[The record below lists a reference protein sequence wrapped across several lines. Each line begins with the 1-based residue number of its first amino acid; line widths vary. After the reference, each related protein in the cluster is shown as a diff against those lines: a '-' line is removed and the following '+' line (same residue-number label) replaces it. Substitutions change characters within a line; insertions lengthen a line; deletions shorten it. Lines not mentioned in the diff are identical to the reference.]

1 MSRLERLLR
10 PRSIAVFGGSQ
21 AAAVVKQCLKMGFAG
36 DIWPVHPSKD
46 EVEGIRTFR
55 SVAEL
60 PAAPDAAFVGVNR
73 FLTIDV
79 ISALAARGAGGAIC
93 FASGFLEAGNDDA
106 DGERLQAEL
115 VAAAGAM
122 PVIGPNCY
130 GLINYADGALLW
142 PDQHGGQRLV
152 SGERGVAIIT
162 QSSNIACNLT
172 MQKRGLPVAFL
183 MTAGNQAQTGLSEMA
198 LGLIEDE
205 RVSCLGLHIEGFDTV
220 DGFER
225 LAVRARELQKPIV
238 AMKVGRSEQAQKATI
253 SHTAS
258 LAGSDAASDAFLKRL
273 GIARVDTIPALLETL
288 KLLHAVGPLPGF
300 TLSSMSCSGGEASV
314 MADSAEGRRLR
325 FPALTPEHY
334 ARVKATLGAF
344 VAVANPLD
352 YHTFIWNDE
361 PAMTATFTAMTS
373 GGFDLNMLV
382 LDFPRN
388 DRCSDADWWPT
399 VCAFEAA
406 LKANGARGA
415 VVASMSENLTED
427 HAADLLV
434 RGIVPLQGI
443 AEAMDAAEAAA
454 GIGEGWGRDPSP
466 LRGGSIGVADRG
478 GVVRE
483 GAAVPSEVTPSARFA
498 GTSPSRGEDTQLD
511 EAAAKS
517 LLRDAGLTV
526 PVGRRAASV
535 GEAIEAAKA
544 LGYPVALK
552 ALGVAHK
559 SELGAVRLN
568 LRTGEDVG
576 AAAAA
581 LLPLGSGLYVEKMVL
596 GGVAELIVGV
606 TRDPLFGPVMTI
618 GTGGVLVELIKDS
631 ATLLLPASRGEVE
644 AALKGLKMYPLLDGY
659 RGRAKGDVDA
669 AVDAIMGITAFVSDH
684 AESIE
689 ELDINPLIVCGEGQ
703 GAWIADA
710 LLVLSSSLEGEVAA
724 QRPEGVASGG
734 LPTTSYTAATTPPV
748 RTSSGHPPLKGE
760 GSPTQ
765 ESENVR
771 RRENP
776 QGRCDP

>member
-1 MSRLERLLR
+1 MSSSTLTTSTPKPSGRTRLERLLR
-10 PRSIAVFGGSQ
+10 PKSIAVFGGSQ

-36 DIWPVHPSKD
+36 DIWPVHPTKD
-46 EVEGIRTFR
+46 EVEGIRTYR

-60 PAAPDAAFVGVNR
+60 PGAPDAAFVGVNR
-73 FLTIDV
+73 FLTIVV
-79 ISALAARGAGGAIC
+79 ISQLSARGAGGAIC

-106 DGERLQAEL
+106 DGERLQVEL
-115 VAAAGAM
+115 VAAAGGM

-142 PDQHGGQRLV
+142 PDQHGGRRLAT
-152 SGERGVAIIT
+152 GGRGVAIIT

-225 LAVRARELQKPIV
+225 LAARARELNKPIV
-238 AMKVGRSEQAQKATI
+238 AMKVGRSEQARKATI

-258 LAGSDAASDAFLKRL
+258 LAGSDAASDAFLRRL
-273 GIARVDTIPALLETL
+273 GIARVDTIPSLLETL
-288 KLLHAVGPLPGF
+288 KLLHAIGPLPGF
-300 TLSSMSCSGGEASV
+300 ALSSMSCSGGEASV
-314 MADSAEGRRLR
+314 MADSAEERRLR

-334 ARVKATLGAF
+334 ARVKSTLGAF

-361 PAMTATFTAMTS
+361 PAMTATFTAMAS

-399 VCAFEAA
+399 VRAFEAA

-415 VVASMSENLTED
+415 VVASMSENLTEE
-427 HAADLLV
+427 HAADLFS

-443 AEAMDAAEAAA
+443 SEAMDAAEAAA
-454 GIGEGWGRDPSP
+454 AIGEAWARPIAA
-466 LRGGSIGVADRG
+466 SIGG
-478 GVVRE
+478 GTCTPLSGRPE
-483 GAAVPSEVTPSARFA
+483 GDV
-498 GTSPSRGEDTQLD
+498 SRTTFD
-511 EAAAKS
+511 EAAAKF
-517 LLRDAGLTV
+517 LLRDAGLAV
-526 PVGRRAASV
+526 PSGRRAASV
-535 GEAIEAAKA
+535 TEAISAAEA

-568 LRTGEDVG
+568 LKTAEDVG
-576 AAAAA
+576 TAAAA
-581 LLPLGSGLYVEKMVL
+581 LLPLGSGLYVEKMVS

-606 TRDPLFGPVMTI
+606 TSDPLFGPVMTI
-618 GTGGVLVELIKDS
+618 GTGGVLVEIIKDS
-631 ATLLLPASRGEVE
+631 ATLLLPASRSEVE
-644 AALKGLKMYPLLDGY
+644 AALQGLKMYPLLDGY
-659 RGRAKGDVDA
+659 RGRARADVGA
-669 AVDAIMGITAFVSDH
+669 AVDAIMAIAGFVSNYVE
-684 AESIE
+684 AIE

-710 LLVLSSSLEGEVAA
+710 LLVVNGPSAGLSF
-724 QRPEGVASGG
+724 
-734 LPTTSYTAATTPPV
+734 
-748 RTSSGHPPLKGE
+748 GE
-760 GSPTQ
+760 GRGEAS
-765 ESENVR
+765 R
-771 RRENP
+771 P
-776 QGRCDP
+776 QR

>member
-10 PRSIAVFGGSQ
+10 PKSIAVFGGSQ

-36 DIWPVHPSKD
+36 DIWPVHPIKE

-60 PAAPDAAFVGVNR
+60 PAAPDVAFVGVNR
-73 FLTIDV
+73 FLTIEV

-142 PDQHGGQRLV
+142 PDQHGGQRLAP
-152 SGERGVAIIT
+152 GGRGVAIIT

-220 DGFER
+220 AGFER
-225 LAVRARELQKPIV
+225 LAARARELNKPIV
-238 AMKVGRSEQAQKATI
+238 AMKVGRSEQARKATI

-273 GIARVDTIPALLETL
+273 GIARVDTIPSLLETL
-288 KLLHAVGPLPGF
+288 KLLHALGPLPGF

-334 ARVKATLGAF
+334 ARIKSTLGAF

-361 PAMTATFTAMTS
+361 PAMTATFTAMAS

-399 VCAFEAA
+399 VRAFEAA
-406 LKANGARGA
+406 LKANGAHGA
-415 VVASMSENLTED
+415 VVASMSENLTEE
-427 HAADLLV
+427 HAADLFA

-454 GIGEGWGRDPSP
+454 VIGEAWSRPE
-466 LRGGSIGVADRG
+466 G
-478 GVVRE
+478 GV
-483 GAAVPSEVTPSARFA
+483 SHT
-498 GTSPSRGEDTQLD
+498 TLD

-517 LLRDAGLTV
+517 LLRDAGLAV
-526 PVGRRAASV
+526 PAGRCAASV
-535 GEAIEAAKA
+535 AEAIAAAGA

-559 SELGAVRLN
+559 SEFGAVRLN
-568 LRTGEDVG
+568 LRAGEDVG

-581 LLPLGSGLYVEKMVL
+581 LLPLGSGLYVEKMVS

-659 RGRAKGDVDA
+659 RGRARADIDA
-669 AVDAIMGITAFVSDH
+669 AVDAIMAIAAFVSGH
-684 AESIE
+684 AGAIE

-710 LLVLSSSLEGEVAA
+710 LLVLSSSPLEGEVAA
-724 QRPEGVASGG
+724 QRPEGVASEG
-734 LPTTSYTAATTPPV
+734 PTATSHTAATTPTA

-760 GSPTQ
+760 GTANAG
-765 ESENVR
+765 E
-771 RRENP
+771 
-776 QGRCDP
+776 

>member
-1 MSRLERLLR
+1 MSGSTSSTPTPKLAPPEPGKGRLERLLR
-10 PRSIAVFGGSQ
+10 PKSIAVFGGSQ
-21 AAAVVKQCLKMGFAG
+21 AAAVVRQCLKMGFAG
-36 DIWPVHPSKD
+36 DIWPVHPTK
-46 EVEGIRTFR
+46 EAVEGIKTFR

-73 FLTIDV
+73 FLTIEV
-79 ISALAARGAGGAIC
+79 IAQLSARGAGGAIS

-142 PDQHGGQRLV
+142 PDQHGGQRLAP
-152 SGERGVAIIT
+152 GGRGVAIIT

-205 RVSCLGLHIEGFDTV
+205 RVSCLGLHIEGFDKV
-220 DGFER
+220 EGFER
-225 LAVRARELQKPIV
+225 LAARARELNKPIV
-238 AMKVGRSEQAQKATI
+238 AMKVGRSEQARKATI

-273 GIARVDTIPALLETL
+273 GIARVDTIPSLLETL

-300 TLSSMSCSGGEASV
+300 SLSSMSCSGGEASV
-314 MADSAEGRRLR
+314 MADSAEGRRLH

-334 ARVKATLGAF
+334 ARVKSTLGAF

-361 PAMTATFTAMTS
+361 PAMTATFAAMAS

-399 VCAFEAA
+399 VRAFEAA
-406 LKANGARGA
+406 LMANGARGA
-415 VVASMSENLTED
+415 IVASMSENLTEE
-427 HAADLLV
+427 HAADLFA

-454 GIGEGWGRDPSP
+454 GIAEAWSKPSTSP
-466 LRGGSIGVADRG
+466 LWGGRAEGAGGSNRAAANTPTPALRADPPHK
-478 GVVRE
+478 RE
-483 GAAVPSEVTPSARFA
+483 G
-498 GTSPSRGEDTQLD
+498 GTLD

-517 LLRDAGLTV
+517 LLREAGLAV
-526 PVGRRAASV
+526 PAGRRAKSV
-535 GEAIEAAKA
+535 AEAIAAAEA

-559 SELGAVRLN
+559 SELGGVRLN

-576 AAAAA
+576 AAAVA
-581 LLPLGSGLYVEKMVL
+581 LLPLGSGVYVEKMVS
-596 GGVAELIVGV
+596 GGVAELIVGIV
-606 TRDPLFGPVMTI
+606 RDPLFGPVMTI

-631 ATLLLPASRGEVE
+631 ATLLLPASRDEVE

-659 RGRAKGDVDA
+659 RGRARADVGA
-669 AVDAIMGITAFVSDH
+669 AVDAIMTIAAFVSDH
-684 AESIE
+684 ADAIE

-710 LLVLSSSLEGEVAA
+710 LLVGSNGPSSPAGPSPRRDGEKEDGRGVDAPLSPSSTG
-724 QRPEGVASGG
+724 RG
-734 LPTTSYTAATTPPV
+734 
-748 RTSSGHPPLKGE
+748 KG
-760 GSPTQ
+760 
-765 ESENVR
+765 
-771 RRENP
+771 
-776 QGRCDP
+776 

>member
-1 MSRLERLLR
+1 MSGSTSDTPTPTLRVDQPGRAAGLARPSDPHKGEGKGRLERLLR
-10 PRSIAVFGGSQ
+10 PKSIAVFGGSQ

-36 DIWPVHPSKD
+36 DIWPVHPTKD
-46 EVEGIRTFR
+46 EVEGIKTFR

-60 PAAPDAAFVGVNR
+60 PVAPDAAFVGVNR
-73 FLTIDV
+73 FLTIEV
-79 ISALAARGAGGAIC
+79 IAQLAERGAGGAIC

-122 PVIGPNCY
+122 PVVGPNCY

-142 PDQHGGQRLV
+142 PDQHGGQRLPL
-152 SGERGVAIIT
+152 GRRGVAIIT

-172 MQKRGLPVAFL
+172 MQKRGLPIAFL

-198 LGLIEDE
+198 MGLIEDE

-220 DGFER
+220 EGFER
-225 LAVRARELQKPIV
+225 LAARARELNKPIV
-238 AMKVGRSEQAQKATI
+238 AMKVGRSEQARKATI

-273 GIARVDTIPALLETL
+273 GIARVDTIPSLLETL

-325 FPALTPEHY
+325 FPALTPDHH
-334 ARVKATLGAF
+334 ARIKSTLGAF

-361 PAMTATFTAMTS
+361 PAMTATFTAMAS
-373 GGFDLNMLV
+373 GGFDLNILV

-399 VCAFEAA
+399 VRAFEAG
-406 LKANGARGA
+406 LKTNGARGA

-427 HAADLLV
+427 HAADLFA

-454 GIGEGWGRDPSP
+454 AIGEAWSKPFTSP
-466 LRGGSIGVADRG
+466 LWGGRA
-478 GVVRE
+478 E
-483 GAAVPSEVTPSARFA
+483 GAGGGNSAEAATPTPALRA
-498 GTSPSRGEDTQLD
+498 DPPHKGEGGTLD

-517 LLRDAGLTV
+517 LLREAGLAV
-526 PVGRRAASV
+526 PAGRRAASV
-535 GEAIEAAKA
+535 AEAIAATEA

-568 LRTGEDVG
+568 LRTGEEVG

-581 LLPLGSGLYVEKMVL
+581 LLPLGSGLYVEKMIT

-606 TRDPLFGPVMTI
+606 TSDPLFGPVMTI

-644 AALKGLKMYPLLDGY
+644 TALKGLKMYPLLDGY
-659 RGRAKGDVDA
+659 RGRARADVGA
-669 AVDAIMGITAFVSDH
+669 AVDAIMGIATFVADH
-684 AESIE
+684 ATVIE

-710 LLVLSSSLEGEVAA
+710 LLVV
-724 QRPEGVASGG
+724 
-734 LPTTSYTAATTPPV
+734 
-748 RTSSGHPPLKGE
+748 SSGPSSPAGPSPREGRGE
-760 GSPTQ
+760 GS
-765 ESENVR
+765 R
-771 RRENP
+771 P
-776 QGRCDP
+776 QR

>member
-1 MSRLERLLR
+1 MSSSTLTTSTPKLSGRTRLERLLR
-10 PRSIAVFGGSQ
+10 PKSIAVFGGSQ
-21 AAAVVKQCLKMGFAG
+21 AAAVVKQCLKMSFAG
-36 DIWPVHPSKD
+36 DIWPVHPTKD

-73 FLTIDV
+73 FLTIEV
-79 ISALAARGAGGAIC
+79 IAQLAARDAGGAIC

-142 PDQHGGQRLV
+142 PDQHGGQRLAT
-152 SGERGVAIIT
+152 GGRGVAIIT

-172 MQKRGLPVAFL
+172 MQKRGLPVAYL

-220 DGFER
+220 AGFER
-225 LAVRARELQKPIV
+225 LAVRARELNKPIV

-273 GIARVDTIPALLETL
+273 GIARVYTIPSLLETL
-288 KLLHAVGPLPGF
+288 KLLHALGPLPGF

-334 ARVKATLGAF
+334 ARIKSTLGAF

-361 PAMTATFTAMTS
+361 PAMTATFAAMAS

-399 VCAFEAA
+399 VRAFEAA
-406 LKANGARGA
+406 LKANGASGA
-415 VVASMSENLTED
+415 VVASMSENLTEA
-427 HAADLLV
+427 HAADLFS

-443 AEAMDAAEAAA
+443 TEAMDAAEAAA
-454 GIGEGWGRDPSP
+454 AIGEAWGKPVAMAV
-466 LRGGSIGVADRG
+466 GGSVGPP
-478 GVVRE
+478 
-483 GAAVPSEVTPSARFA
+483 PSGLPAI
-498 GTSPSRGEDTQLD
+498 SPSRGEISRGDGGVNSGNGAANFSKIGESLVASVISSLEGEMAGRPKGGVSHTTLD

-526 PVGRRAASV
+526 PAGRRATTIA
-535 GEAIEAAKA
+535 EAIETADA

-559 SELGAVRLN
+559 SEFGAVRLN
-568 LRTGEDVG
+568 LNDAEAVG
-576 AAAAA
+576 SAAAA
-581 LLPLGSGLYVEKMVL
+581 LLPLGSGLYVEKMVS

-606 TRDPLFGPVMTI
+606 TSDPLFGPVMTI

-659 RGRAKGDVDA
+659 RGRVRADVGA
-669 AVDAIMGITAFVSDH
+669 AVDAIMAISGFVSGH
-684 AESIE
+684 ADAIE
-689 ELDINPLIVCGEGQ
+689 ELDINPLIVCAEGQ

-710 LLVLSSSLEGEVAA
+710 LLA
-724 QRPEGVASGG
+724 
-734 LPTTSYTAATTPPV
+734 TA
-748 RTSSGHPPLKGE
+748 
-760 GSPTQ
+760 
-765 ESENVR
+765 
-771 RRENP
+771 
-776 QGRCDP
+776 